1 MRAYRDEQKTVQLRI
16 NILMWGIVVVFFFL
30 AGSFW
35 YVQSVQADRFR
46 ELSESNALRSVPI
59 TAKRGLLLDRNGKI
73 LVDNMPSYSLMLMR
87 PDLREIE
94 KTRPGHTDQLFQFIS
109 ATTQIPV
116 PELQRRVETAKV
128 QMNQPMPLVEDLTM
142 TQVAEFEANSAV
154 FPALRVEP
162 VQRRNYR
169 YGTFA
174 AHVLGYMGEATEKD
188 MEEDESLKLGA
199 LVGKKGVELMYDG
212 FLRGVDG
219 TRYEVVD
226 TYGRTLSDYPNA
238 RKEPVPGKNI
248 YLTID
253 FDLQRRA
260 EQYFIDNEMIGAVV
274 ALNPQTGEVL
284 AMASSPAYN
293 PNVYSRRFTPEVWK
307 TIVSN
312 PFKIEVNRAIKG
324 GYSPGSVFKVV
335 MGMAGFEYGAVNPS
349 STVYCSGSAAYHGR
363 RFRCWKPEGHGS
375 VDFQRA
381 IKVSCDIYFY
391 EIGSR
396 LGIDK
401 IAEYS
406 RKLTFGGKTKI
417 DLEGE
422 LTGNVPSTEWA
433 EKVQKRK
440 WYPSETISVAIGQG
454 PLVVTVLQTANM
466 MAAIANGNRVMRPH
480 VLKEIVEVRDDQI
493 VARQKVEPEPLTEIN
508 LPPDALAAVR
518 EGLWKVVNEIGGTGG
533 RARIDGLDVCGK
545 TGTVQV
551 IAQSGWKQKLPFK
564 YEDHAWFASFAPRDD
579 PQMVVVVFIEH
590 GKGGGSNAAPL
601 ARELFAARF
610 GAEMNLDRIDLSDPE
625 VLQKLREGQLPRPG
639 EPTAR

>member
-1 MRAYRDEQKTVQLRI
+1 MRAYREEQKTVQLRI

-94 KTRPGHTDQLFQFIS
+94 RTRPGHRDQLLKFVTT
-109 ATTQIPV
+109 TTQIPV
-116 PELQRRVETAKV
+116 PELERRIETAKV
-128 QMNQPMPLVEDLTM
+128 PLNQPMPLVEDLSM

-154 FPALRVEP
+154 FPALRIEP

-188 MEEDESLKLGA
+188 MQEDESLKLGA
-199 LVGKKGVELMYDG
+199 LVGKKGVEFMYDG

-226 TYGRTLSDYPNA
+226 TFGRTLSDYPGA

-260 EQYFIDNEMIGAVV
+260 EQYFIDNEMIGAAV

-293 PNVYSRRFTPEVWK
+293 PNVYSRRFTPDVWK
-307 TIVSN
+307 TILSN

-324 GYSPGSVFKVV
+324 GYSPGSIFKIV
-335 MGMAGFEYGAVNPS
+335 MGMAGFEYGVINPS
-349 STVYCSGSAAYHGR
+349 TTVYCTGSVVHFGR
-363 RFRCWKPEGHGS
+363 RFRCWKAEGHGT

-391 EIGSR
+391 EIGAR

-406 RKLTFGGKTKI
+406 KKLTFGGKTKI

-433 EKVQKRK
+433 EKVQERK

-533 RARIDGLDVCGK
+533 RARIEGLDVCGK

-564 YEDHAWFASFAPRDD
+564 YEDHAWFASFAPRD
-579 PQMVVVVFIEH
+579 
-590 GKGGGSNAAPL
+590 
-601 ARELFAARF
+601 
-610 GAEMNLDRIDLSDPE
+610 
-625 VLQKLREGQLPRPG
+625 
-639 EPTAR
+639 

>member
-94 KTRPGHTDQLFQFIS
+94 KTRPEHRDQLLQFITT
-109 ATTQIPV
+109 TTQIPI
-116 PELQRRVETAKV
+116 PELERRIETAKV
-128 QMNQPMPLVEDLTM
+128 PLNQPMPLVEDLTM

-188 MEEDESLKLGA
+188 MKEDESLKLGA

-226 TYGRTLSDYPNA
+226 TYGRTLSDYPGA

-260 EQYFIDNEMIGAVV
+260 EQYFIDNEMIGAAV

-307 TIVSN
+307 TILSN

-349 STVYCSGSAAYHGR
+349 STVYCTGSAAYFGR

-406 RKLTFGGKTKI
+406 KKLTFGGKTKI

-508 LPPDALAAVR
+508 LAPDALAAVR

-533 RARIDGLDVCGK
+533 RARIEGLDVCGK

-625 VLQKLREGQLPRPG
+625 VLRKLREGQLPRPG

>member
-73 LVDNMPSYSLMLMR
+73 LVDNMPAYSLMLMR
-87 PDLREIE
+87 PDLLELE
-94 KTRPGHTDQLFQFIS
+94 KTRPGHREELLQFITT
-109 ATTQIPV
+109 TTQIPI
-116 PELQRRVETAKV
+116 PELERRIETAKV
-128 QMNQPMPLVEDLTM
+128 PMNQPMPLVEDLSM
-142 TQVAEFEANSAV
+142 TQVAEFEANAAV

-199 LVGKKGVELMYDG
+199 LVGKKGVELIYDA

-226 TYGRTLSDYPNA
+226 TFGRTLSDYPGA
-238 RKEPVPGKNI
+238 RKEPIPGKNI

-293 PNVYSRRFTPEVWK
+293 PNVYSRRFTPAVWK
-307 TIVSN
+307 TILSN

-324 GYSPGSVFKVV
+324 GYSPGSIFKVV
-335 MGMAGFEYGAVNPS
+335 MGMAGFEYGVINPS
-349 STVYCSGSAAYHGR
+349 TTVYCGGSVVHFGR
-363 RFRCWKPEGHGS
+363 RFRCWKPEGHGA
-375 VDFQRA
+375 VNFQRA
-381 IKVSCDIYFY
+381 IKISCDIYFY
-391 EIGSR
+391 EVGAR

-422 LTGNVPSTEWA
+422 LTGNIPSTEWA
-433 EKVQKRK
+433 EKVQNRK

-466 MAAIANGNRVMRPH
+466 MAAIANGDRVMRPH
-480 VLKEIVEVRDDQI
+480 VLKEIVEYRDGQI

-508 LPPDALAAVR
+508 LPPDALEAMR
-518 EGLWKVVNEIGGTGG
+518 EGLWNVVNEIGGTGG

-564 YEDHAWFASFAPRDD
+564 FEDHAWFAAFAPRDD

-601 ARELFAARF
+601 ARDLFAARF

-625 VLQKLREGQLPRPG
+625 VLRKLREGQLPRPG
-639 EPTAR
+639 ERTAR

>member
-73 LVDNMPSYSLMLMR
+73 LVDNMPSYSLLLMR

-94 KTRPGHTDQLFQFIS
+94 KRRPGHRDQLLQFVTT
-109 ATTQIPV
+109 TTQIPI
-116 PELQRRVETAKV
+116 PELERRIETAKV
-128 QMNQPMPLVEDLTM
+128 PMNQPMPLVEDLSM
-142 TQVAEFEANSAV
+142 TQVAEFEANAAV
-154 FPALRVEP
+154 FPALRIEP

-188 MEEDESLKLGA
+188 MEEDDSLKLGA
-199 LVGKKGVELMYDG
+199 LVGKKGVEFMYDG
-212 FLRGVDG
+212 FLRGIDG

-226 TYGRTLSDYPNA
+226 TFGRTLSDYPGA
-238 RKEPVPGKNI
+238 RKEPIPGKNI

-260 EQYFIDNEMIGAVV
+260 EQYFIDNEMIGAAV

-293 PNVYSRRFTPEVWK
+293 PNVYSRRFTPQVWK
-307 TIVSN
+307 TILSN

-335 MGMAGFEYGAVNPS
+335 MGMAGFEYGAMNPS
-349 STVYCSGSAAYHGR
+349 STVYCTGSAAYHGR

-391 EIGSR
+391 EVGSR
-396 LGIDK
+396 IGIDK

-508 LPPDALAAVR
+508 LGPDALEAVR

-564 YEDHAWFASFAPRDD
+564 YEDHAWFAAFAPRDD

-601 ARELFAARF
+601 ARDLFASRF

-625 VLQKLREGQLPRPG
+625 VLRKLREGQLPRPG

>member
-73 LVDNMPSYSLMLMR
+73 LVDNMPAYSLMLMR
-87 PDLREIE
+87 PDLRELE
-94 KTRPGHTDQLFQFIS
+94 KTRPGHRDELLQFITT
-109 ATTQIPV
+109 TTQIPV
-116 PELQRRVETAKV
+116 PELERRIETAKV
-128 QMNQPMPLVEDLTM
+128 AMNQPMPLVEDLSM
-142 TQVAEFEANSAV
+142 MQVAEFEANAAV

-226 TYGRTLSDYPNA
+226 TYGRTLSDYPGA
-238 RKEPVPGKNI
+238 RKDPIPGKNI

-284 AMASSPAYN
+284 AMVSSPAYN

-307 TIVSN
+307 TILSN

-335 MGMAGFEYGAVNPS
+335 MAMAGLEYGVINPS
-349 STVYCSGSAAYHGR
+349 STVYCTGSVVHFGR
-363 RFRCWKPEGHGS
+363 RFRCWKPEGHGT

-391 EIGSR
+391 EIGAR
-396 LGIDK
+396 LGIDR

-406 RKLTFGGKTKI
+406 KKLTFGVKTKI

-433 EKVQKRK
+433 EKVEKRK

-466 MAAIANGNRVMRPH
+466 MAAVANGNRVMRPH

-508 LPPDALAAVR
+508 LAPDALAAVR

-533 RARIDGLDVCGK
+533 RARINGLDVSGK

-551 IAQSGWKQKLPFK
+551 IAQSGRKQKLPFK

-579 PQMVVVVFIEH
+579 PQMVVIVFIEH

-625 VLQKLREGQLPRPG
+625 MLRQLREGQLPRPG